1 VLKELFTQKKL
12 YIDYF
17 FDKLNIE
24 KAEELLKILHGCQ
37 GTIVFT
43 GVGKSGLIAKKIAM
57 TMTSTG
63 TRAFY
68 LSPTN
73 ALHGD
78 LGILTD
84 KDVFIMLSKSGETD
98 ELLHLIPYLR
108 NKHVKIVGVV
118 CNGNSRLAKACDF
131 SITLPMEK
139 ELCPYDLAPTT
150 STVIQMIFGD
160 VMTIALMQMHNFSLD
175 QYALNHP
182 AGRIGKRIT
191 VKVEDLMLKEKSVPI
206 CRPEDKLVESLVELS
221 NKKCGCLLVV
231 NKEMVLE
238 GIFTDG
244 DLRRALQ
251 KHGATVLDQPISK
264 LMSLSPRFINP
275 GKLAWEAMQLME
287 HDQKNAITCMPVID
301 ATRKVLGLIRLHDIV
316 QSGL

>member
-1 VLKELFTQKKL
+1 VLKELFAQKKL

-24 KAEELLKILHGCQ
+24 KAEELLKLLHGCK

-108 NKHVKIVGVV
+108 NKHVKIIGVV
-118 CNGNSRLAKACDF
+118 CNEKSRLAKACDF

-160 VMTIALMQMHNFSLD
+160 VVTIALMQMHNFSLD

-191 VKVEDLMLKEKSVPI
+191 VKVEDLMLKEKSIPV

-251 KHGATVLDQPISK
+251 KHGATVLDQPIGQ

-301 ATRKVLGLIRLHDIV
+301 ASRKVLGLIRLHDIV